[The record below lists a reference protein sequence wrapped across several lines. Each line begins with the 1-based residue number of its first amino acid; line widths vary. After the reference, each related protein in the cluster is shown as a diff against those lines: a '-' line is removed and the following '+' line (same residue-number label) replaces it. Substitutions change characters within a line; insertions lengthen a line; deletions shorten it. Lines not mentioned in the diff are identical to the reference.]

1 MNASSTGTDNY
12 SPNWQIHFIAN
23 CVVVVFIILL
33 VCWLYCACKNESRD
47 KRLYLSEKETE
58 PELTYTLWKER
69 RRRAASEKRMEKI
82 FGFRPANQTG
92 NGISIT
98 SYIFSRMPWRTAPK
112 PEDKEKLASEEL
124 GEDKDVTKLTP
135 PPMRTPT
142 CVSDAPPAYELT
154 TMETP
159 VCWWDALVLRIT

>member
-1 MNASSTGTDNY
+1 
-12 SPNWQIHFIAN
+12 
-23 CVVVVFIILL
+23 
-33 VCWLYCACKNESRD
+33 
-47 KRLYLSEKETE
+47 
-58 PELTYTLWKER
+58 
-69 RRRAASEKRMEKI
+69 MEKI